1 MLPGLFDSGYCVEDK
16 DFAYALALEKELPSS
31 LKELAKNTKPT
42 LLLIAKKRAY
52 ALWYSLYRKEGFVGK
67 YRKIYLFRDEKKRFA
82 RGQDCPVFELVFKDL
97 VSNLACKFA
106 MK

>member
-1 MLPGLFDSGYCVEDK
+1 MFTQTALEQGAKLVVLPGLFDSGYCVEDK

-52 ALWYSLYRKEGFVGK
+52 AL
-67 YRKIYLFRDEKKRFA
+67 
-82 RGQDCPVFELVFKDL
+82 
-97 VSNLACKFA
+97 
-106 MK
+106 

>member
-1 MLPGLFDSGYCVEDK
+1 M
-16 DFAYALALEKELPSS
+16 
-31 LKELAKNTKPT
+31 
-42 LLLIAKKRAY
+42 
-52 ALWYSLYRKEGFVGK
+52 GK

-82 RGQDCPVFELVFKDL
+82 RGQDYPVFELVFKDL